1 MKCAVSVK
9 FELMA
14 TNHLICFLLRKSIAI
29 GGEKVSFKPEEV
41 AQMKQLLP
49 PGIRLLGFK
58 PASVI
63 KMTNHLRSSLF
74 LYPNESYIN
83 GSTTL
88 YRALYEKCLPLKQ
101 LGVSFVFVCRVLSI
115 CYID

>member
-88 YRALYEKCLPLKQ
+88 YRALYEKCLEKNQVAICMLTMRRKQ
-101 LGVSFVFVCRVLSI
+101 PSK
-115 CYID
+115 